1 MRIQMVLPA
10 LKAVE
15 RNVGAWIREVRAT
28 SCSPGP
34 LRATTAERR
43 ERARGAPHAHAA

>member
-15 RNVGAWIREVRAT
+15 RNVGAWIREVRAHVMQ
-28 SCSPGP
+28 S
-34 LRATTAERR
+34 RAAQSHNR
-43 ERARGAPHAHAA
+43 

>member
-15 RNVGAWIREVRAT
+15 RNVGAWIREVRAHVRQ
-28 SCSPGP
+28 S
-34 LRATTAERR
+34 RAAQQRD
-43 ERARGAPHAHAA
+43 